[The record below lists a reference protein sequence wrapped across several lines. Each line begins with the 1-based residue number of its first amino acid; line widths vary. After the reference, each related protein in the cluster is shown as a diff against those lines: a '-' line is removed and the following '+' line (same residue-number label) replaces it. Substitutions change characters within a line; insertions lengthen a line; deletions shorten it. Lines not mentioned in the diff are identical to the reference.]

1 MPWDVTCPKCQQT
14 FPVSEVREPI
24 GIECPKCEAKLTVES
39 RDTLGEV
46 APRLR
51 VLVGYP
57 PSATA
62 YAALASQQVT
72 DSSRRRRLSYKPP
85 SMPGVMLAGLLTLL
99 LSVGAL
105 GATGYALF
113 ANLERADSATQK
125 ATHRT
130 AP

>member
-1 MPWDVTCPKCQQT
+1 M
-14 FPVSEVREPI
+14 
-24 GIECPKCEAKLTVES
+24 TVEF
-39 RDTLGEV
+39 RDAWGEP

-72 DSSRRRRLSYKPP
+72 DSSKRRRLSYTPT
-85 SMPGVMLAGLLTLL
+85 SMPGVMLAGLATLL
-99 LSVGAL
+99 LSVSAL

-125 ATHRT
+125 ATHRM